1 MNLNNLS
8 KKISF
13 QDNNKSLKNNN
24 SSSTKEIFN
33 NFFITKV
40 NNQQKTP
47 NLKTAKSN
55 NNVLLDKTKLLEKY
69 KIKEKEDQKLK
80 ENFIEFIGVNTN
92 YLDEEKLNGYFR
104 KEEEKQKHRYD
115 ENLNIIEKK
124 KKLLQDLNSQIN
136 KVIIESYKIDIKDIQ
151 YAYDEKINEKKH
163 EIRLKQHELE
173 MYHQL
178 FGRIYKINYKLKNRL
193 EIEYKYQ
200 SYYNQQHEK
209 YSIIK
214 NTTLYKLQRQ
224 EKLLNNLNQ
233 YFEKFMATNEE
244 IVGEKSKQLNK
255 AEFEILLI
263 KNDIINIEKTMK
275 NLKERISDLEEK
287 IEKSEDNYESKKF
300 DLNSSTKTYL
310 GQFVKMEGIYQVLDV
325 ENEKQILRKFTSLK
339 QEYNDKSYKI
349 KLKSTTIMNLTSEL
363 KKKKEL
369 LKNIFV
375 QINLA
380 KRARMSK
387 KGNDTEERIILKKSQ
402 IKLLVAQVYDVLKE
416 KISIFTQCVNNA
428 LSNISKITE
437 SMKNATIKPPFTMD
451 NKFIDKYNFLLSDD
465 LKSLNVDLEKE
476 FDEKIMLKFV
486 VILIISLYKFL
497 ANININFSYYL
508 FTRILKEI
516 KEKQYRTMVETSQ
529 SSKNLLKYSF
539 EIENNEMKIFYLKS
553 QYLQSYYDKELNFTI
568 SRLNDKKK
576 IYKRTPKDIFK
587 QIYNDKST
595 KGSYN
600 ISDLSNKLL
609 NSPKSKVQ
617 NETDEISSA
626 IDSNKDSK
634 TKKSKN
640 DKVLLNRNNSLMP
653 KDDFMKMYFT
663 FYKNSLKEKKNLN
676 RSLPKLNY
684 TSLSSHRF
692 NFINQFINGNVSE
705 KLSQDKKKKIEQER
719 IKEKSRAITSKIKE
733 KELIEFINKIHKN
746 EAKIKSLAG
755 IETKSEGFWEKEKD
769 KDISLDQEKKDQQQ
783 RLYLIRKQLEESKK
797 RKKYKLKSNEPEMNL
812 ISERLDDLRA
822 LELYFSKGNKK
833 QVIDSSIFNEY
844 YFKIKRIL
852 KNAQNK
858 LRENVASNNVQAGL
872 KKSTKSTRHNGSTK
886 IIRRNN
892 SEDFEENNIRRI
904 GNFHTSKA
912 HDLNISTKDKTRQSY
927 FRLSFYNK
935 SFKKEATNI
944 NFNKNNVIYEGNK
957 ADDNY

>member
-576 IYKRTPKDIFK
+576 IYKRRPKDIFK

-904 GNFHTSKA
+904 GKFHTSKA

-957 ADDNY
+957 ADDN

>member
-957 ADDNY
+957 ADDN

>member
-437 SMKNATIKPPFTMD
+437 SMKNATIKPPFTID

-476 FDEKIMLKFV
+476 LDEKMMLKFV

-497 ANININFSYYL
+497 AYININVSYYL

-576 IYKRTPKDIFK
+576 IYKRRPKDIFK

-904 GNFHTSKA
+904 GKFHTSKA

-957 ADDNY
+957 ADDN

>member
-769 KDISLDQEKKDQQQ
+769 KDISLDQEKKDQQH

-957 ADDNY
+957 ADDN

>member
-904 GNFHTSKA
+904 GKFHTSKA

-957 ADDNY
+957 ADDN

>member
-8 KKISF
+8 KKISIK
-13 QDNNKSLKNNN
+13 DNNKSLKNSN
-24 SSSTKEIFN
+24 SSTTKEIFN

-40 NNQQKTP
+40 NNPQKTP
-47 NLKTAKSN
+47 NLKTAISN
-55 NNVLLDKTKLLEKY
+55 KNVLLDKTKLLEKY
-69 KIKEKEDQKLK
+69 KIKEKEDENLK
-80 ENFIEFIGVNTN
+80 HNFIEFIGGNTH
-92 YLDEEKLNGYFR
+92 YLDVEKLDGFFR

-115 ENLNIIEKK
+115 ENLKIIEKK

-136 KVIIESYKIDIKDIQ
+136 KVIIESYKINVKDIQ
-151 YAYDEKINEKKH
+151 STYDEKINEKKH

-178 FGRIYKINYKLKNRL
+178 FGRIYKVNYKLKNRL
-193 EIEYKYQ
+193 ETEYKYQ
-200 SYYNQQHEK
+200 SFYNQQHEK

-263 KNDIINIEKTMK
+263 KNDIINIENTMK
-275 NLKERISDLEEK
+275 NLKERISELEEK

-300 DLNSSTKTYL
+300 DLNSSTKSYL
-310 GQFVKMEGIYQVLDV
+310 GHFVKMEGIYQVLNV
-325 ENEKQILRKFTSLK
+325 ENERQILHKFTSLK

-363 KKKKEL
+363 KKKNEL

-380 KRARMSK
+380 KKALMSK
-387 KGNDTEERIILKKSQ
+387 KGNETEERIILEKSQ

-437 SMKNATIKPPFTMD
+437 SMKNATIRPPFTFD
-451 NKFIDKYNFLLSDD
+451 NKFIDKYNFMLSDD

-476 FDEKIMLKFV
+476 LDEKIMLKFV
-486 VILIISLYKFL
+486 VILIVSLYKFL
-497 ANININFSYYL
+497 AYININVSYYL
-508 FTRILKEI
+508 YTRILKEI
-516 KEKQYRTMVETSQ
+516 KEKQYRTMVETPQ

-576 IYKRTPKDIFK
+576 IYRRTPKDIFK

-617 NETDEISSA
+617 NETDEISSNR
-626 IDSNKDSK
+626 DSGKDSK
-634 TKKSKN
+634 SKKTKN
-640 DKVLLNRNNSLMP
+640 DKVLLNRNNTLMP

-692 NFINQFINGNVSE
+692 SFINQFINGNVSE

-719 IKEKSRAITSKIKE
+719 IKAKSKAITTKIKE
-733 KELIEFINKIHKN
+733 KELIDFINKMHKN
-746 EAKIKSLAG
+746 EGKLKNIEG
-755 IETKSEGFWEKEKD
+755 FETKSEDFFGKEKD
-769 KDISLDQEKKDQQQ
+769 NDISLDQEKKEQQQ

-822 LELYFSKGNKK
+822 LELYFSKGNQK
-833 QVIDSSIFNEY
+833 QVIDSSVFNEY

-858 LRENVASNNVQAGL
+858 LRNSIVSNSVQTGF
-872 KKSTKSTRHNGSTK
+872 KKLNKSTRHNVK
-886 IIRRNN
+886 NIIRRNN
-892 SEDFEENNIRRI
+892 SEDFEENNIRRM
-904 GNFHTSKA
+904 GKFHTSKA
-912 HDLNISTKDKTRQSY
+912 QDLNFSTKDKTRQSY

-935 SFKKEATNI
+935 SFKREGTSI
-944 NFNKNNVIYEGNK
+944 NFNKNKIINEGNK
-957 ADDNY
+957 ADDN

>member
-497 ANININFSYYL
+497 AYININVSYYL

-576 IYKRTPKDIFK
+576 IYKRRPKDIFK

-904 GNFHTSKA
+904 GKFHTSKA

-957 ADDNY
+957 ADDN